1 MKKPKIAFIIVMTAV
16 IVSGLLF
23 SLYVKSK
30 FSSIRSLRASIEELQ
45 KNNREAVEKDTGGI
59 ENLKEL
65 FPQSANITSFMEN
78 VYRISK
84 LRGINNLTI
93 EQKNR
98 EFIDLSSGKILKA
111 MPVSE
116 RKPRV
121 IYSYPIKISF
131 NSGYRNMAE
140 FIREIRNQDRL
151 AAIES
156 LTAKRDTEYLT
167 VEMVVN
173 IYSTEER

>member
-59 ENLKEL
+59 KNLKEL
-65 FPQSANITSFMEN
+65 FPEAANITAFIEN
-78 VYRISK
+78 AYRISK
-84 LRGINNLTI
+84 LCGIKNLTF
-93 EQKNR
+93 EQKSR
-98 EFIDLSSGKILKA
+98 EFIDLRSGKILKA
-111 MPVSE
+111 MPVSGQ
-116 RKPRV
+116 KPRV

-156 LTAKRDTEYLT
+156 LTAKRDIEYLT
-167 VEMVVN
+167 VDMVVN

>member
-45 KNNREAVEKDTGGI
+45 KDNRASIEGDTGGI

-65 FPQSANITSFMEN
+65 FPQSGNITGFIEN

-84 LRGINNLTI
+84 LRGIKNLTF

-111 MPVSE
+111 MPVSG

-151 AAIES
+151 ATIES
-156 LTAKRDTEYLT
+156 LTAKRDIEYLT

>member
-23 SLYVKSK
+23 SLYVKSN

-45 KNNREAVEKDTGGI
+45 KKNREAVEKDTGEI
-59 ENLKEL
+59 ENPKEL
-65 FPQSANITSFMEN
+65 FPESADIAAFIEN
-78 VYRISK
+78 AYRISK
-84 LRGINNLTI
+84 LRGIKNLTF
-93 EQKNR
+93 EQKGR
-98 EFIDLSSGKILKA
+98 ELIDLGSGKILKA
-111 MPVSE
+111 MPVSGQ
-116 RKPRV
+116 KPRV

-156 LTAKRDTEYLT
+156 LTAKRDIEYLT

>member
-1 MKKPKIAFIIVMTAV
+1 MKKPKIAFIIVLTAV

-45 KNNREAVEKDTGGI
+45 KNNRDAVEKDTGEI

-65 FPQSANITSFMEN
+65 FPEAADITAFIEN

-84 LRGINNLTI
+84 LQGINNLTF

-98 EFIDLSSGKILKA
+98 ELIDLSSGKILKA
-111 MPVSE
+111 MPVSGQ
-116 RKPRV
+116 KPRV

-151 AAIES
+151 ATIES
-156 LTAKRDTEYLT
+156 LTAKRDIENLT

-173 IYSTEER
+173 IYSTEGR